1 MGVICSGGK
10 VICVASYEE
19 GEVFSMKSSSSQR
32 PGKEVSTSSQK
43 KRVRSRGNVP
53 PYLQFLG
60 AKPGDLGDNLAR
72 EFPQIL
78 RQIRALHME
87 FIFAEPGECNLHLVR
102 EFYANWASDARSH
115 FVTVRGLD
123 VPFTPTIIN
132 DIVGTSQDT
141 DPLVLIGLNI
151 RPPYSAIQHTLCG
164 PQFMVQWTKHNGK
177 RYHQSLPYAHM
188 LRKARVWLKI
198 VMNWLIPGLYYTDIT
213 WDRVCLVYPLMT
225 PTELTVG
232 AVLKSAMRKARVHK
246 GIMCSRPMDI
256 MRIKEPDTEFGL
268 TLTTAERHRRDAL
281 LMARMYGVERL
292 RHQNGC
298 LVSTDMQLG
307 DVEMRYPLNA
317 HAKALLGIGPAFRES
332 VDDDISTDEERLRTS
347 LDVES
352 DSDEEVDPAHA
363 GDEAEGVM
371 LWRIDQRVFSPYL

>member
-10 VICVASYEE
+10 VICVASYEKVRVDLNPNV
-19 GEVFSMKSSSSQR
+19 EVEKSSSSQR

-43 KRVRSRGNVP
+43 KRVRSGGNVP
-53 PYLQFLG
+53 PV
-60 AKPGDLGDNLAR
+60 P
-72 EFPQIL
+72 IL

-87 FIFAEPGECNLHLVR
+87 FIFAEPGKCNLHLVR

-115 FVTVRGLD
+115 FVTVQGLD

-151 RPPYSAIQHTLCG
+151 PPPYSTIQHTLCG
-164 PQFMVQWTKHNGK
+164 PQSMVQWTKHNGK

-225 PTELTVG
+225 PTELTIG

-246 GIMCSRPMDI
+246 GHMYA
-256 MRIKEPDTEFGL
+256 FGGL
-268 TLTTAERHRRDAL
+268 VTRLCRSAERHRRDAL
-281 LMARMYGVERL
+281 LMARMYGVEML

-347 LDVES
+347 SDVES

-363 GDEAEGVM
+363 GDEAEGGDAM
-371 LWRIDQRVFSPYL
+371 ED